1 MALVEIRIGK
11 DTHHL
16 ACENGE
22 EAKLATL
29 ANRFKEKIESL
40 HASFPTASDKTLY
53 LMAGMMLIDEIEES
67 AAPNNAQQNNSET
80 KEVIDEVTSKV
91 EKLIEKLD
99 TTCDVS

>member
-22 EAKLATL
+22 EEKLEAL
-29 ANRFKEKIESL
+29 ANKFKEKIESL
-40 HASFPTASDKTLY
+40 HNSFPTASDKTLY
-53 LMAGMMLIDEIEES
+53 LMAGMMLIDEVQES
-67 AAPNNAQQNNSET
+67 SPNNTQQNNSET

>member
-16 ACENGE
+16 ACQDGE
-22 EAKLATL
+22 EGKLEII
-29 ANRFKEKIESL
+29 ANKFKEKIEAL
-40 HASFPTASDKTLY
+40 RASFPTASDKTLY
-53 LMAGMMLIDEIEES
+53 LMAGVMLIDEIEEG
-67 AAPNNAQQNNSET
+67 APQSQSGTSET
-80 KEVIDEVTSKV
+80 AEVIDNVTQRI

>member
-16 ACENGE
+16 ACQDGE
-22 EAKLATL
+22 EGKLEII
-29 ANRFKEKIESL
+29 ANRFKEKIEAL
-40 HASFPTASDKTLY
+40 RASFPTASDKTLY
-53 LMAGMMLIDEIEES
+53 LMAGVMLIDEIEEGAPQQPKSDNS
-67 AAPNNAQQNNSET
+67 AT
-80 KEVIDEVTSKV
+80 TEVIDNVTQRI